1 MCLRDVERDNVAFLL
16 PLIWISVIS
25 GFYRD
30 VNEICALLE
39 DGTDGIT
46 TVSCIKLQNSA
57 DLDMDTLNVT
67 LLQRTLRVTS
77 KCCILS

>member
-1 MCLRDVERDNVAFLL
+1 M
-16 PLIWISVIS
+16 IS

-30 VNEICALLE
+30 VNEICARLE
-39 DGTDGIT
+39 DETDGIAA
-46 TVSCIKLQNSA
+46 VSCIELQNSA
-57 DLDMDTLNVT
+57 DLNMDTLNVT

>member
-1 MCLRDVERDNVAFLL
+1 MCFRDVERDNVAFLL
-16 PLIWISVIS
+16 SLIWISVIS

-30 VNEICALLE
+30 VNEICARLE

-57 DLDMDTLNVT
+57 DLNME
-67 LLQRTLRVTS
+67 
-77 KCCILS
+77 IL